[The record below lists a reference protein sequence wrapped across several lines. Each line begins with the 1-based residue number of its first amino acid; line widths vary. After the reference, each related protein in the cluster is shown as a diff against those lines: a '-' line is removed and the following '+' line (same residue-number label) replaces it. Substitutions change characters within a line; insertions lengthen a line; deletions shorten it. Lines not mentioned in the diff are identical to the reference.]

1 MAMLQEMTK
10 PKFDYQPQ
18 SLAGKSVVVTGGT
31 TGIGRATA
39 LRLASEGARLLIFG
53 RHERELKDALDDI
66 QSAGEVHGLTPT
78 KRVMRTC
85 SGFSKKPTNGSEE
98 WTF

>member
-1 MAMLQEMTK
+1 MPRSKQTMLEEMTA

-66 QSAGEVHGLTPT
+66 QSAGEVHGLTADQARHEDVQ
-78 KRVMRTC
+78 RVFKEADQR
-85 SGFSKKPTNGSEE
+85 
-98 WTF
+98 